1 MTAMMGEEK
10 LGEWKEAFPD
20 AKGTVTNAA
29 VADDTVTLEVTWE
42 GTQDGPLA
50 ADGHLETHTDRASTT
65 RPAHGGAGMILVH
78 RLRGE
83 PLYVNADLI
92 ETVESTPDTVLSL
105 VDGRRLM
112 VEETP
117 ETVVE
122 RFTVYRASLLL
133 TADELRVTGPTLSVV
148 PDEEA

>member
-1 MTAMMGEEK
+1 
-10 LGEWKEAFPD
+10 
-20 AKGTVTNAA
+20 
-29 VADDTVTLEVTWE
+29 
-42 GTQDGPLA
+42 
-50 ADGHLETHTDRASTT
+50 
-65 RPAHGGAGMILVH
+65 MILVH

-133 TADELRVTGPTLSVV
+133 TADELRVTGPALSVV

>member
-1 MTAMMGEEK
+1 
-10 LGEWKEAFPD
+10 
-20 AKGTVTNAA
+20 
-29 VADDTVTLEVTWE
+29 
-42 GTQDGPLA
+42 
-50 ADGHLETHTDRASTT
+50 
-65 RPAHGGAGMILVH
+65 MILVH

-112 VEETP
+112 VEEAP

-122 RFTVYRASLLL
+122 RFQVYRASLLL
-133 TADELRVTGPTLSVV
+133 TADGLRVTGPTLSVV
-148 PDEEA
+148 RDEEG